1 MTPRG
6 DLQAPDLYI
15 PLMSWITFILLV
27 GWTKGTTLETFDTEN
42 LIYVQSKSLFS
53 WIFESLVV
61 WGLFSCLQIGKPAF
75 LELLA
80 YTGYKFVVLCPI
92 VLAEHF
98 LGYMPSYGVMG
109 VMCICF
115 SYFYFMT
122 LKRYASAN
130 KLSQHITDVSM
141 SKKTFMLGNCAF

>member
-27 GWTKGTTLETFDTEN
+27 GWTKGTTQETFDTEN
-42 LIYVQSKSLFS
+42 LVYVQSKTLFA
-53 WIFESLVV
+53 WIFESLLI
-61 WGLFSCLQIGKPAF
+61 WGLFSCFQIGKPAF

-80 YTGYKFVVLCPI
+80 YTGYKFVVLSPI

-98 LGYMPSYGVMG
+98 LGYMPSYAVMC

-122 LKRYASAN
+122 LKRFASAN
-130 KLSQHITDVSM
+130 KLS
-141 SKKTFMLGNCAF
+141 